1 MCKNFLVRSPW
12 DAAAGH
18 CDRDACG
25 PLCNQ
30 GAQVSIAPR
39 GDRQLS
45 SPRPLPPHSPIG
57 GAAGQAST
65 VHRGETGLFRGAC
78 GCDLHEQIMRGPA
91 ACRGEWAGSLP
102 LPSPPLPG
110 PSLLC
115 PANAWLCPG
124 AVGSPSM
131 AASWGRVLLHRQV
144 QGLRGAQMGVGSPD
158 EAAGASCP
166 PRANPPGTWWA
177 PAPPAGTSF
186 RRLALDGVQPP
197 APWHLRLL
205 TRRVTAAR
213 GCHLS
218 RPFPGALTFG
228 ETGGLSRPRSHRV
241 RGPGVPVT
249 DSTGLGPPDAA
260 CGEQRATRRS
270 ALRADSLPPQTRC
283 HSRCLRASDS
293 RDGRPFSWLPDSFG

>member
-1 MCKNFLVRSPW
+1 
-12 DAAAGH
+12 
-18 CDRDACG
+18 
-25 PLCNQ
+25 
-30 GAQVSIAPR
+30 
-39 GDRQLS
+39 
-45 SPRPLPPHSPIG
+45 
-57 GAAGQAST
+57 
-65 VHRGETGLFRGAC
+65 
-78 GCDLHEQIMRGPA
+78 MRGPA

-110 PSLLC
+110 PSLPC

-186 RRLALDGVQPP
+186 RRLALDGVRPP

-260 CGEQRATRRS
+260 CGEQRATCRPHCEQTRSRPRLDVTRDASEPLTHATVVRFRGFLTVSGETRLGKGRNVPPATPPKRRS
-270 ALRADSLPPQTRC
+270 CCDSRRGRGDFLKSSDADTDPRVSLPLNMRLKNGNF
-283 HSRCLRASDS
+283 HSPASVCI
-293 RDGRPFSWLPDSFG
+293 